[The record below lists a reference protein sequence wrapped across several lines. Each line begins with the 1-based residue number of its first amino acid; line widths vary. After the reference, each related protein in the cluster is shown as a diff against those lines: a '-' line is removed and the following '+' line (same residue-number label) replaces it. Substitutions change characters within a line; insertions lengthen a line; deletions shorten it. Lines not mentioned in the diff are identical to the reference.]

1 MSTKAAAIPED
12 IDRSKPAF
20 LSLNLDVLVLDKNVR
35 TNPVYAHLVPSIQAN
50 GIYHPLL
57 GYWNDEGTVTITDG
71 QRRILA
77 AREAG
82 LSEVPV
88 LVRPYVSD
96 DEAARN
102 ADRLLEQLITA
113 KDRDGLTEVDYMRGV
128 QELFDSKV
136 FKHAEVS
143 KRIGL
148 TNKEA
153 STIKKLG
160 KSKAAMAAMED
171 RQLSMADALIVAEF
185 EGNDAA
191 LERLNNAEPDQLPHV
206 AARIK
211 REEKEAA
218 EYAEATAP
226 YAAQGF
232 TILPRDFYRPD
243 EPEYISSESLTTAE
257 GEPIEQAEHIA
268 AHAAQWAV
276 RLARPWA
283 YVHVETGEIV
293 ARNLVDHQAAA
304 DEHAEDGYVHS
315 KLVEWQQVW
324 VPTYYTK
331 EATALGLQEA
341 EAEGGPTSVDG
352 AEAKARETEAR
363 RKTVEL
369 NKHGLAAQDVRR
381 AFVGE
386 LLARRSAPKGSVVFI
401 GAQLAQHR
409 DLLNRNKAPETAA
422 ELFRQTDP
430 AAITK
435 QAIELDDRGDNRATM
450 LLLGQVL
457 GALEAL
463 TPKSAWSVKPG
474 TWSYQPYSRDYLTFL
489 AAQGYTL
496 SDIERV
502 VTGELDQDALYATIA
517 AEKAAEKEAAKARK
531 KAAKAEADELHGEEG
546 NDSQD
551 TPQADLQPEDTEAQ
565 EADAHTEHDAAAA
578 NVA

>member
-1 MSTKAAAIPED
+1 MSTKATAIPED

-20 LSLNLDVLVLDKNVR
+20 LSLSLDVLVLDKNVR

-57 GYWNDEGTVTITDG
+57 GYWNDENTVTITDG

-82 LSEVPV
+82 LTEVPV

-136 FKHAEVS
+136 FKHAEVN

-148 TNKEA
+148 SSKEA
-153 STIKKLG
+153 TTIKKLG
-160 KSKAAMAAMED
+160 KSQAAMAAMED
-171 RQLSMADALIVAEF
+171 RQLSMAEALIVAEF
-185 EGNDAA
+185 EGDDAA
-191 LERLNNAEPDQLPHV
+191 LERLNNADPDQLPHV

-211 REEKEAA
+211 REAQEAA
-218 EYAEATAP
+218 EYAEAIAP

-232 TILPRDFYRPD
+232 TVLPRDFHRPD
-243 EPEYISSESLTTAE
+243 EPDYISSETLTTAE
-257 GEPIEQAEHIA
+257 GEQIDQAEHIA

-276 RLARPWA
+276 RLARRSV
-283 YVHVETGEIV
+283 YVHIETGEIV
-293 ARNLVDHQAAA
+293 ASALVDHQAD
-304 DEHAEDGYVHS
+304 DEPAEDGYVHS
-315 KLVEWQQVW
+315 KLVKWQQVW
-324 VPTYYTK
+324 VPHYYTK
-331 EATALGLQEA
+331 EAQALGLQEP
-341 EAEGGPTSVDG
+341 EAESETASLDE

-381 AFVGE
+381 AWVGE
-386 LLARRSAPKGSVVFI
+386 LLTRRTAPKGSVVFI

-422 ELFRQTDP
+422 ELFRQPD
-430 AAITK
+430 AAAMAT
-435 QAIELDDRGDNRATM
+435 QAKDLDDSGDSRAAM

-463 TPKSAWSVKPG
+463 TPKSAWSAKPG
-474 TWSYQPYSRDYLTFL
+474 TWAYQPYSRDYLTFL

-496 SDIERV
+496 SEVERV
-502 VTGELDQDALYATIA
+502 ITGELDEDALYESIA
-517 AEKAAEKEAAKARK
+517 AEKAAAKASK
-531 KAAKAEADELHGEEG
+531 KSAKDAAQQDAEKDAQDTSEADLSPQDIEAEAEVGTGEG
-546 NDSQD
+546 
-551 TPQADLQPEDTEAQ
+551 QA
-565 EADAHTEHDAAAA
+565 H
-578 NVA
+578 VA